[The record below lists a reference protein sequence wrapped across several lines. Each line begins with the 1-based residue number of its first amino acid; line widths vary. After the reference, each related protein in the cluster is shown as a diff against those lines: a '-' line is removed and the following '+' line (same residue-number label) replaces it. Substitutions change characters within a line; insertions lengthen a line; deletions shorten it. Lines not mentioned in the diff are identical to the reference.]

1 MRGCH
6 RISSILLW
14 AIVFASVCM
23 LFALDGRLAPA
34 EAFDRWVGNV
44 TLLNAGVIL
53 DFIVLVDPGK
63 SASFEWRSRGVVIF
77 SEPLAADVAGSKVS
91 GTLYPAGGTATND
104 PSCCIPCRF
113 TGTISGNRVDGA
125 LDPAT
130 CTDNG
135 QLDPLFLIKQ

>member
-77 SEPLAADVAGSKVS
+77 SEAG
-91 GTLYPAGGTATND
+91 
-104 PSCCIPCRF
+104 RF
-113 TGTISGNRVDGA
+113 AQS
-125 LDPAT
+125 
-130 CTDNG
+130 
-135 QLDPLFLIKQ
+135 